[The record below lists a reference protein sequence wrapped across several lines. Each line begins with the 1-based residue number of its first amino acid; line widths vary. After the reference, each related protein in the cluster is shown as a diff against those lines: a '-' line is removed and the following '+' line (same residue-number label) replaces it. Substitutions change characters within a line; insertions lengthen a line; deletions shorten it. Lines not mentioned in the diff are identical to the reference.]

1 MPCRH
6 TATSPF
12 ALVIDDDEDVCKLF
26 ATTLGD
32 LGIECAAFSAAKPA
46 LASLDLRWPA
56 IIFLD
61 IALEQSD
68 AIDVI
73 RSLSQRQY
81 SGTLQ
86 LISGQRTWL
95 LEAVQRL
102 ALRHAL
108 TLRPPLKKPIEAHV
122 IQAVAANA
130 LPDNWENSP
139 RVIG

>member
-1 MPCRH
+1 MPSRH
-6 TATSPF
+6 TATIPY

-26 ATTLGD
+26 ATALGE

-46 LASLDLRWPA
+46 LASLDQRWPA

-73 RSLSQRQY
+73 RGLSQRQY

-95 LEAVQRL
+95 IEAVQRL
-102 ALRHAL
+102 AMRHAL
-108 TLRPPLKKPIEAHV
+108 TLCPPLEKPIEAQT
-122 IQAVAANA
+122 IRAVVTTAG
-130 LPDNWENSP
+130 LGQEHILKYP
-139 RVIG
+139 